1 LQNSIA
7 VLGLGTF
14 GSTIAKEFGEQDYEV
29 IAVDKNMDNVNQVEP
44 YVVQAVQGDFT
55 KIELLKEIGVSQC
68 DVAVIGTGSDLES
81 SVLAIMACK
90 KLEIPNIV
98 AKSKYKIHM
107 EIMKEIGAHKIIR
120 PEKEMGM
127 RFARNLMRN
136 HILDVIELDEDTA
149 IIEFSPPKKWIGKTI
164 SQLNIRQ
171 KYDLN
176 IIGAR
181 EDKQKKINYQPS
193 PEETIKENNVLL
205 ALGEPDKFEH
215 LDYTNQLK

>member
-14 GSTIAKEFGEQDYEV
+14 GSTIAKEFGEQNYEV
-29 IAVDKNMDNVNQVEP
+29 VAIDKNIDNVNRVEA
-44 YVVQAVQGDFT
+44 YVVQAVHGDFT
-55 KIELLKEIGVSQC
+55 DIELLKKIGVGQC
-68 DVAVIGTGSDLES
+68 DVVVIGTGSNLES

-90 KLEIPNIV
+90 KLKVPNIV
-98 AKSKYKIHM
+98 AKSKNKVHM
-107 EIMKEIGAHKIIR
+107 EIMREVGAHKIIR

-136 HILDVIELDEDTA
+136 HILDVIELDENTA
-149 IIEFSPPKKWIGKTI
+149 IIEFNPPKKWINKTI

-176 IIGAR
+176 IIGIR
-181 EDKQKKINYQPS
+181 ENKQKEINYQLS
-193 PEETIKENNVLL
+193 PEEMIKEDNVLL
-205 ALGEPDKFEH
+205 ALGEPKKFEH